1 MLITRSLQ
9 DLILFSIF
17 LKDTFCLS
25 KTHAKWS
32 LIYDNTPFAIRKSLQ
47 VFGDSIFEKKSDKA
61 VKRSKSNASLVKGAT
76 KSCFRYYSCVV
87 IIFFNTGLWRSA
99 FSTIFLEN
107 AFFVLLYCL
116 CFLLNQM
123 FTLKYVLWL
132 LKNVLAAMWFC
143 SHFIKTHLMN
153 SKVFIKS
160 QLWKTCFQRVLMC
173 QRIYL

>member
-47 VFGDSIFEKKSDKA
+47 VFGDSILEKKSDKA
-61 VKRSKSNASLVKGAT
+61 VKRSKSNASFVKGAT
-76 KSCFRYYSCVV
+76 KSCFTYCSSVV

-99 FSTIFLEN
+99 FSTIFFGKRVFRLSVLSVL
-107 AFFVLLYCL
+107 FVES
-116 CFLLNQM
+116 
-123 FTLKYVLWL
+123 
-132 LKNVLAAMWFC
+132 NVYTKICVM
-143 SHFIKTHLMN
+143 IT
-153 SKVFIKS
+153 
-160 QLWKTCFQRVLMC
+160 
-173 QRIYL
+173 